1 MLIHPQFDPIAF
13 HVGTIAVSWYAL
25 SYFVAIMT
33 CWLLAYYRI
42 RSGLSKL
49 GTVQQLNDCAFYM
62 ILAVVLGGRL
72 GYVLFYNPVH
82 YLTHPLEIFTAWKGG
97 GMSFHGG
104 LIAVVFTA
112 LYLVKKHRK
121 NWWEGT
127 DFLASFTAIGLMI
140 GRIANFINGELW
152 GRPADPNLPWAMVF
166 PRAGDMIPRHPVQ
179 LYHAALEGLALF
191 IILWVYCRK
200 PRPVGAAS
208 ALFLIGYGSFRFL
221 TEFFREPD
229 KGVFGIS
236 YTPTLGL
243 WLSIPV
249 IVLSAFTIWQ
259 GYRRVSPLLGILGMF
274 FFGYGMFRLMV
285 EFFRAPER
293 GGIFGAENFINIGQ
307 CLTLPMIALG
317 IFLLWVIRTRH
328 VGLAQRIRAVLALDF
343 SDDGNRPVLDCNAP
357 SPKKTDHEKTPD
369 ASSPPQTPRRD

>member
-13 HVGTIAVSWYAL
+13 HIGTAAVSWYAL
-25 SYFVAIMT
+25 SYFVALML
-33 CWLLAYYRI
+33 CWLLAHYRI
-42 RSGLSKL
+42 RSGLSDL
-49 GTVQQLNDCAFYM
+49 CTAHQINDCAFYL

-82 YLTHPLEIFTAWKGG
+82 YLTHPLEIFTAWRGG

-104 LIAVVFTA
+104 FIAVVFMA

-121 NWWEGT
+121 NWWQAT
-127 DFLASFTAIGLMI
+127 DFLASFAPIGLMI

-152 GRPADPNLPWAMVF
+152 GRPADPDLPWAMVF

-191 IILWVYCRK
+191 VILWFYCRK

-208 ALFLIGYGSFRFL
+208 GLFLIGYGSFRFL

-229 KGVFGIS
+229 KGVFGLS
-236 YTPTLGL
+236 YTVTLGQ
-243 WLSIPV
+243 WLSVPV
-249 IVLSAFTIWQ
+249 IALSAFVIWR
-259 GYRRVSPLLGILGMF
+259 GYQKASPLLAILGMF

-293 GGIFGAENFINIGQ
+293 GGLFAAENFINIGQ
-307 CLTLPMIALG
+307 CLTIPMIGLG
-317 IFLLWVIRTRH
+317 LFLFWVIRTRH
-328 VGLAQRIRAVLALDF
+328 VGMAQRIRAVLALDF
-343 SDDGNRPVLDCNAP
+343 SDDGKQPVLDCDAP
-357 SPKKTDHEKTPD
+357 SLGKMDHEKTPNT
-369 ASSPPQTPRRD
+369 SSTPSTSQHD